1 MKRYPI
7 EIVRSRKSVQKL
19 KDRTQVSRKVYLA
32 VLTLAKRI
40 DLRDQIA
47 SQVEI
52 VCCNC
57 GSYALDFFAVTDLM
71 DELVDYDWSEESEM
85 DLALWEHVSGVWPQ
99 IEEDLAEAWYTVY
112 DFGGNETTE
121 LAVIFNKECS
131 CYPVFVGEPLE
142 EPPDEPDYLQDP
154 NISVKRW
161 VGPRQDAPFIP
172 RVKAL

>member
-7 EIVRSRKSVQKL
+7 EIVRSMKSVQTL
-19 KDRTQVSRKVYLA
+19 KDRTQVSKKVYLA
-32 VLTLAKRI
+32 VLRLAKRI

-47 SQVEI
+47 SQVEM

-71 DELVDYDWSEESEM
+71 NELVDHDWPEESER
-85 DLALWEHVSGVWPQ
+85 DFALREYVANVWPQ

-112 DFGGNETTE
+112 DFGRSEPTE
-121 LAVIFNKECS
+121 VAVIFNRQCS

-142 EPPDEPDYLQDP
+142 ETPDEPHYLRDP
-154 NISVKRW
+154 NISIKRW
-161 VGPRQDAPFIP
+161 VGPREHAPFIP
-172 RVKAL
+172 RVMAL